1 MVSKGLSWLIHK
13 VSTVPLSH
21 HATGEQDIKKV
32 QGLALGF
39 PGGANGIK
47 PACQCRRHK
56 GCEFRSSEG
65 GHGNP
70 LRSCLENPMDR
81 GIWWATY
88 SPWGCKVLDMTE
100 ATEHA

>member
-39 PGGANGIK
+39 PDGANGK
-47 PACQCRRHK
+47 NPPANAGDIRDVSSDPLKEGMATHSVLAWRIPWTEESGVLQ
-56 GCEFRSSEG
+56 FMRSQRV
-65 GHGNP
+65 GHN
-70 LRSCLENPMDR
+70 
-81 GIWWATY
+81 
-88 SPWGCKVLDMTE
+88 
-100 ATEHA
+100 